1 MAQVIIP
8 TPLRKFTNA
17 QARFEADGNT
27 VQDVLLA
34 LSTKYEG
41 LKTHLL
47 DDKGELRSF
56 VRVYLGDEDI
66 NVLQKEA
73 TPIQKDSIISIIP
86 AIAGGSQ

>member
-27 VQDVLLA
+27 VQDVLKA
-34 LSTKYEG
+34 LSTQHEG

-47 DDKGELRSF
+47 DENGELRSF

-66 NVLQKEA
+66 NFLQKGE
-73 TPIQKDSIISIIP
+73 TPIEANSIISIIP
-86 AIAGGSQ
+86 AIAGGIV